1 MATTRAGRRGRS
13 LLAALLNLGVCMS
26 ITAACA
32 SEVRAPDASSA
43 EQASVIYA
51 NPTNYLAALA
61 LLRAGD
67 TLMLDP
73 GIYDDPKGVPGLPIF
88 HMHGAPGRPI
98 VITGPE
104 RGAHAVLRARATHN
118 TIRFDDA
125 SYIVIRNLELD
136 GRHLDVDGVKAQGV
150 AHDITI
156 ENLLIRNHDA
166 DQQDVAISTKAP
178 AWNWIVRRN
187 VIAGA
192 GTGMY
197 FGNSNGNDPFIAGVI
212 EHNLILDTT
221 GYNIEIKHQNAR
233 PDLPG
238 LPREPAATIIRHN
251 VFSKARNSSSGDMA
265 RPNVLV
271 GHWPLKGVGVDDVYL
286 IYGNFFYQ
294 NAADE
299 CLFQGE
305 GNIALYNNIFVND
318 FGDGACIQPHN
329 AVPRLIDVFYNTVLA
344 KGTGIRVRGG
354 DASLRK
360 MVAANAIFADQP
372 ISGTAEVRDNITDS
386 QKGARRFLA
395 EPAEP
400 LGHLSVFPQGD
411 KLSGE
416 PLDLPLPARARDALL
431 DFNGSPR
438 DGRTRGAY
446 TAGKTNP
453 GWWLELNIKP
463 AVTATAP

>member
-1 MATTRAGRRGRS
+1 MVTVIRWRKLSALYSTVLTILICLPAMRGFAADTRAPEPS
-13 LLAALLNLGVCMS
+13 PAAKSN
-26 ITAACA
+26 
-32 SEVRAPDASSA
+32 
-43 EQASVIYA
+43 VIYA
-51 NPTNYLAALA
+51 NPSNYLAALT
-61 LLRAGD
+61 LLQAGD

-104 RGAHAVLRARATHN
+104 RGAHAILRARASHN

-150 AHDITI
+150 SHDITI

-187 VIAGA
+187 VIANA

-197 FGNSNGNDPFIAGVI
+197 FGNSNGNDPFVAGLI
-212 EHNLILDTT
+212 EHNLILDTI

-233 PDLPG
+233 PELPG
-238 LPREPAATIIRHN
+238 LPRDATATIIRHN
-251 VFSKARNSSSGDMA
+251 VFSKARNSSTGDMA

-271 GHWPLKGVGVDDVYL
+271 GHWPLKGAGADDVYL

-294 NAADE
+294 NMADE

-305 GNIALYNNIFVND
+305 GNIALYSNIFVNE

-329 AVPRLIDVFYNTVLA
+329 AVPRLINVFYNTVVA

-354 DASLRK
+354 DAVFRK
-360 MVAANAIFADQP
+360 VVAANAIFAEKP
-372 ISGTAEVRDNITDS
+372 ISGTPEARDNITDS

-395 EPAEP
+395 EPGEP
-400 LGHLSVFPQGD
+400 LGRLNVFPQDD

-416 PLDLPLPARARDALL
+416 LLEVPVLANARDAQL
-431 DFNGSPR
+431 DFNGSLR

-446 TAGKTNP
+446 NAGKTNP
-453 GWWLELNIKP
+453 GWWLDLNIKP
-463 AVTATAP
+463 AATASR